1 MIARWLVYA
10 FLTSPFSLFNPKQM
24 HLRLI
29 IINRK
34 YKISIKSVN
43 FEFLKIISFRMQVSL
58 KQNLY
63 IRKLNGFGEKIS
75 VEDSLKIKELKE
87 IVRQLKSLETER
99 LKEKDFNLIFKGK
112 NITENSENT
121 IKELAIPYDG
131 IIHLVFVPHDQKKT

>member
-1 MIARWLVYA
+1 
-10 FLTSPFSLFNPKQM
+10 
-24 HLRLI
+24 
-29 IINRK
+29 
-34 YKISIKSVN
+34 
-43 FEFLKIISFRMQVSL
+43 MQVSP